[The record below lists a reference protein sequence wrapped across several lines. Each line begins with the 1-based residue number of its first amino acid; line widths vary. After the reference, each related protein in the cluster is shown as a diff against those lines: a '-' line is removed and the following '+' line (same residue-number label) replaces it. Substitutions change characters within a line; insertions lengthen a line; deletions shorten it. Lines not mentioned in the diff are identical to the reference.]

1 MRAKVNS
8 EMCNGTELY
17 EQTRPNV
24 SKLRRG
30 MRTIKGDEAPPNA
43 DVDEAD
49 TQLVWLRDVFSKYL
63 I

>member
-1 MRAKVNS
+1 MRAKVDS
-8 EMCNGTELY
+8 KMCNGTGLC
-17 EQTRPNV
+17 EQMRPKV
-24 SKLRRG
+24 SKFRRG